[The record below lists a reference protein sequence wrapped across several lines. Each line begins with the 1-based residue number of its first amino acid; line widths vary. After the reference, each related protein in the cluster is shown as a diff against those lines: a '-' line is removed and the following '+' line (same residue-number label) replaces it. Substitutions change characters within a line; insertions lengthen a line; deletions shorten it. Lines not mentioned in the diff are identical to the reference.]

1 MNRSMQTSDP
11 DVFAAG
17 DVAEGLDFSTG
28 EYSIQAIQPTA
39 VDHARVAAKNMI
51 QLGSVEHQG
60 SINMN
65 VLDTLGLI
73 SCSFGAGQE

>member
-17 DVAEGLDFSTG
+17 DGGGARFFYRRVFH
-28 EYSIQAIQPTA
+28 QKIQPMA
-39 VDHARVAAKNMI
+39 VDHAIKAKNMI
-51 QLGSVEHQG
+51 QLGSVNHQG

-65 VLDTLGLI
+65 VLDT
-73 SCSFGAGQE
+73 